1 MYEYN
6 FEITRVVDGDT
17 VDGRIDLGFHTY
29 VFKRIRLDGINAPET
44 RTRDLVEKEKG
55 LFTKNWLIDLV
66 EKNDNFIIISHGV
79 GKYGRVLAE
88 LFVKSGSRKKSVKLS
103 SFAVLI
109 VFVLNGRFLQSRPV
123 FCRF

>member
-66 EKNDNFIIISHGV
+66 EKNDNFIIVSHGV

-88 LFVKSGSRKKSVKLS
+88 LFVKSGSRKKSVNKMMLDAGLVQPYS
-103 SFAVLI
+103 
-109 VFVLNGRFLQSRPV
+109 GGKR
-123 FCRF
+123 